1 MNFWFED
8 KKHFLV
14 RLWGKLDILAGKS
27 PTLADSGYFYYRIC
41 VLLVPPRIQ
50 CVFLGFMNMA
60 GFLFKSAKNF
70 PRAGCDCAHTKKC

>member
-1 MNFWFED
+1 MGED
-8 KKHFLV
+8 ASKYGYLSDMELVSLVLCKNVFILFCLFIFFLA
-14 RLWGKLDILAGKS
+14 RHS
-27 PTLADSGYFYYRIC
+27 SRT
-41 VLLVPPRIQ
+41 Q